1 MRRKIPWDE
10 IRKKYITGIEREGK
24 IEYPSQ
30 RELAK
35 EYGIDP
41 SIIGR
46 RAKKEG
52 WREQR
57 QIYIS
62 KLSAE
67 GQQRKIEE
75 ISERGVQFDLECFDI
90 SFEAVKKIKEIIKN
104 GEKKDLISLS
114 QALEKYQKV
123 GKSAL
128 GEKTG
133 EENIININIKKG
145 FDD

>member
-1 MRRKIPWDE
+1 MRRKIPWNE
-10 IRKKYITGIEREGK
+10 IRKKYITGIEKDGK
-24 IEYPSQ
+24 IIYPSL
-30 RELAK
+30 RDLAG
-35 EYGIDP
+35 EYSIDI
-41 SIIGR
+41 SLIGR
-46 RAKKEG
+46 KAKKES
-52 WREQR
+52 WKEQR
-57 QIYIS
+57 QIYVN
-62 KLSAE
+62 KLSTE
-67 GQQRKIEE
+67 GQQKKIEE

-114 QALEKYQKV
+114 QALERYQKV

>member
-10 IRKKYITGIEREGK
+10 IRKKYITGIERDGRR
-24 IEYPSQ
+24 IYPTYE
-30 RELAK
+30 ELAK
-35 EYGIDP
+35 EYNISFDYL
-41 SIIGR
+41 R
-46 RAKKEG
+46 RKGSKEG

-57 QIYIS
+57 EIIS
-62 KLSAE
+62 N
-67 GQQRKIEE
+67 KIATEE
-75 ISERGVQFDLECFDI
+75 LQKFIEQISERGVQFDLECFDI

-114 QALEKYQKV
+114 QALERYQKV